1 MGTLNATSKPF
12 LAMDYLLDPYH
23 ESLEV
28 KNNCHPI
35 ELIESAIEKCL
46 ILPAKK
52 IQAPIITTLLIT
64 QSKYSSILP
73 LVICYGPSGSG
84 KSNIG
89 KLAHGLWKLD
99 DRWLL
104 AGKTTPT
111 SIRNLLME
119 QKYGENWQLEEWS
132 NMDEENSLLIWDD
145 INPLILQDAL
155 LQSILKSGYS
165 RKSANIAI
173 AMQGGQ
179 NLYFNCFSQKITS
192 TIHPIWTIDNLIE
205 LKRRSLILPHE
216 YVDALS
222 SEDKSHN
229 RDLDHLIDLDY
240 ISFKGYSGI
249 TQLRLAEDE
258 WYKLQQL
265 RRSLRGKLRFAGFPL
280 DYGKLVFDLICSS
293 VIHGVFH
300 TLDESINAFEL
311 FYGLQKDVL
320 AEKSEFQLWL
330 DRYLRNEIELQCQ
343 TLAVKEAGYP
353 IEIKRSKLQ
362 QAIDNAIQEKEI
374 PNSRYDLLG
383 IMKINGW
390 KLNGSKRNVF
400 ERHV

>member
-1 MGTLNATSKPF
+1 
-12 LAMDYLLDPYH
+12 MDYLLDPYH
-23 ESLEV
+23 EALEV

-35 ELIESAIEKCL
+35 ELIQSAIEKCL
-46 ILPAKK
+46 ILPYKK
-52 IQAPIITTLLIT
+52 IQSPIITTLLT
-64 QSKYSSILP
+64 CQSKYSSILP
-73 LVICYGPSGSG
+73 LIICYGPSGSG

-111 SIRNLLME
+111 SIRNLIME
-119 QKYGENWQLEEWS
+119 QKYGENWQLEDWQLL
-132 NMDEENSLLIWDD
+132 DEENSLLIWDD

-165 RKSANIAI
+165 RKSANIGI

-192 TIHPIWTIDNLIE
+192 TIHPIWTINDLVE

-216 YVDALS
+216 YVDSLDAN
-222 SEDKSHN
+222 DKQDN

-240 ISFKGYSGI
+240 ISFKGYSGT

-258 WYKLQQL
+258 WFNLQQL
-265 RRSLRGKLRFAGFPL
+265 RKKLRGKLRYAGFPL
-280 DYGKLVFDLICSS
+280 DFGKLIFDLICSS
-293 VIHGVFH
+293 VITGVFH
-300 TLDESINAFEL
+300 DLNDSIQAFEK
-311 FYGLQKDVL
+311 FYGVQKEVL
-320 AEKSEFQLWL
+320 SEKSEFQLWL
-330 DRYLRNEIELQCQ
+330 DRYLAEEIQLQSQ
-343 TLAVKEAGYP
+343 SLAVKEAGFP
-353 IEIKRSKLQ
+353 IVIKRSKLQ
-362 QAIDNAIQEKEI
+362 QAIDNATAEKEI
-374 PNSRYDLLG
+374 PNAKYDLLG

-390 KLNGSKRNVF
+390 KLNGSSRNVF
-400 ERHV
+400 ERHI